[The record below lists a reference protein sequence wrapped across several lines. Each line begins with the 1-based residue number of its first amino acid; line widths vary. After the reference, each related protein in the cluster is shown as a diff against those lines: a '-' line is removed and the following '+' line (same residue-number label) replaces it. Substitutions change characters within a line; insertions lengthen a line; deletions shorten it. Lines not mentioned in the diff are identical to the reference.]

1 MSLPITQSSEIKSIF
16 PYVTD
21 KAIIDF
27 VNGLSTAK
35 ELNTVQQHRLSLQQ
49 RIFDNLSGKSAI
61 RQTNINDHILSG
73 LETCRG
79 LFQELSKD
87 IEHHGVALLTLES
100 SIQNLEKHLIK
111 TINFAADF
119 KDEFNAFALETQKGL
134 DEIKHELNMQKRLTL
149 AEQQM
154 TRLMDKWAAGGL
166 NQLSP
171 IGRCYAV
178 LDALYWGA
186 FGNLVRLNNTQTAEF
201 LDNLQDKLII
211 RLQEDLGI
219 ERDQDLMRDEW
230 LKLPEN
236 ADQSLQDLLAYQGDW
251 CLSQAQNY
259 PTTFVATQWQTL
271 PQPIRMENQNIPF
284 VLMDIERVSK
294 RLIQDR
300 FEV

>member
-1 MSLPITQSSEIKSIF
+1 MPLAITQNSETKSIF

-27 VNGLSTAK
+27 VNGLHVAK
-35 ELNTVQQHRLSLQQ
+35 TLNTVQQHRLSLQQ
-49 RIFDNLSGKSAI
+49 RIWDSLSGKATM
-61 RQTNINDHILSG
+61 RQANINDHMLSG
-73 LETCRG
+73 LETCRS

-87 IEHHGVALLTLES
+87 IEHHGVALLALEN
-100 SIQNLEKHLIK
+100 SIQNLEQNLI
-111 TINFAADF
+111 TTVNFVADF
-119 KDEFNAFALETQKGL
+119 KDEFNHFAAETKKELAGL
-134 DEIKHELNMQKRLTL
+134 KHELNMQKRFTL

-186 FGNLVRLNNTQTAEF
+186 FGNFVRLDNKQAVEF
-201 LDNLQDKLII
+201 LDNLRDKLII
-211 RLQEDLGI
+211 RLQADLGV
-219 ERDQDLMRDEW
+219 ERNQDLMRDEW
-230 LKLPEN
+230 LRLPEN

-251 CLSQAQNY
+251 CLANPKTYQ
-259 PTTFVATQWQTL
+259 TTFVATQWQVL
-271 PQPIRMENQNIPF
+271 PQPARMENQNIPF
-284 VLMDIERVSK
+284 RLIDIERVSK

-300 FEV
+300 FGA